1 MITNAK
7 IRTVFEQ
14 DRLSAGFKEQT
25 ITQSL
30 SPCTTLVQTS
40 TPFTGFQRCQRR
52 KKTKVVDCFGTSRAA
67 DVAGKVLIKIVS
79 NSNNVRGMR
88 GRSSPADSDT
98 RHDANRNRPNGNVL
112 ARESKANSRVY
123 FATRYKPRS

>member
-1 MITNAK
+1 M
-7 IRTVFEQ
+7 
-14 DRLSAGFKEQT
+14 
-25 ITQSL
+25 
-30 SPCTTLVQTS
+30 
-40 TPFTGFQRCQRR
+40 
-52 KKTKVVDCFGTSRAA
+52 VDCFGTSRAA